1 LRSHWRWLRQR
12 FPLQSS
18 LVLILFWC
26 FCVTLW
32 LLFEMLWGT
41 FIYAFLGQDHQVDL
55 WMDGCGARGGKDP
68 RWHDQRWASHHLGS
82 CSLLSSVC
90 KVPRLQN
97 VRLRKIL
104 ILEKCLV
111 LFDPYRSLKVKKIHK
126 VGISCSSEL

>member
-1 LRSHWRWLRQR
+1 
-12 FPLQSS
+12 
-18 LVLILFWC
+18 
-26 FCVTLW
+26 
-32 LLFEMLWGT
+32 MLWGT

-82 CSLLSSVC
+82 CSLLISVC

-111 LFDPYRSLKVKKIHK
+111 LFDPYRSLKVKKNTQSRDFLFFRVITKIRKIIGKSPKNIKHK
-126 VGISCSSEL
+126 YNFI